1 MPFFSVL
8 FLIGFLNA
16 LHHNAANLS
25 IYFTECGFTKD
36 VIGAF
41 CLLGFPFS
49 FKILWSPVI
58 DHVPVPFFRNSPR
71 KGWFILAL
79 LGMGLCFISMSTFS
93 PNEHPLFFATSLLL
107 LSLFAGC
114 LYIVGIA
121 YELESIPTS
130 SYSPG
135 SASLTAGYRTGLLYA
150 GAGVLYIAHLSSWS
164 GAFQV
169 SAAITLAA
177 ALLVAIMPEPYKSKE
192 TLAIK
197 HKRLA
202 EYPSA
207 TKGILHETFV
217 QPFRSFVQAG
227 NWQMLLAVIVLFKV
241 SDHIAKPMEGP
252 FYLELGFNKKDLALA
267 AKTFGFAAT
276 IAGAFFSGRLI
287 KNKDPLRSLAIL
299 SLIHTTAECGCLIHS
314 FIGKSYGLLYLTSGL
329 GNFTGGMLIT
339 AFISLL
345 WKTCDKHYATVQY
358 AFLWSVSSLVT
369 KMMACCGG
377 LLASNFSWSQFFLLV
392 CIMGFTSS
400 GALMLLTLRTKKSG
414 PHTCGPLFGF

>member
-1 MPFFSVL
+1 MPLYSVL

-16 LHHNAANLS
+16 LHHNSANLS

-36 VIGAF
+36 LIGAF

-49 FKILWSPVI
+49 LKILWSPVI
-58 DHVPVPFFRNSPR
+58 DHVPVPFFRDSPR
-71 KGWFILAL
+71 KGWFLLSL
-79 LGMGLCFISMSTFS
+79 LGLAACFISMSAFS
-93 PNEHPLFFATSLLL
+93 PREHPILFGATLLT

-135 SASLTAGYRTGLLYA
+135 SALLTAGYRTGLLYA
-150 GAGVLYIAHLSSWS
+150 GAGVLYFAYLSSWS
-164 GAFQV
+164 SAFQL
-169 SAAITLAA
+169 SAAISLLASIVV
-177 ALLVAIMPEPYKSKE
+177 LLVPEPYKSKD
-192 TLAIK
+192 TLAVK
-197 HKRLA
+197 RKRLT
-202 EYPSA
+202 EYPSF
-207 TKGILHETFV
+207 TKGIVNETFV
-217 QPFRSFVQAG
+217 QPFRSFIEAG

-276 IAGAFFSGRLI
+276 IAGAFFAGRLI
-287 KNKDPLRSLAIL
+287 KNKDPLLALTIL
-299 SLIHTTAECGCLIHS
+299 SLVHTTAECGCLIHS
-314 FIGKSYGLLYLTSGL
+314 LIGKSYGLLYLTSGI

-358 AFLWSVSSLVT
+358 AFLWSVSSIVT
-369 KMMACCGG
+369 KIMACCGG
-377 LLASNFSWSQFFLLV
+377 LLAAQLSWPTFFTLV
-392 CIMGFTSS
+392 CSLGVASS
-400 GALMLLTLRTKKSG
+400 VALMLLTLHQKKAILHNPRSG
-414 PHTCGPLFGF
+414 S